1 MAAVTPGRFIWHEL
15 LSTNPDAAIPFY
27 RKVVGWDVTLWDQ
40 DPGYRMFTS
49 SGVPVAGLM
58 LLPEQAKAGG
68 APPHWISYVSVRD
81 CDQTVAQAVRMG
93 AMTYLEPMDVPT
105 VGRVAVLADP
115 QGATIGVYQPA
126 TSGHPSEEAALGDF
140 SWHELVAD
148 DWKTAWEFYHALFSW
163 EPDHQ
168 FDMGPMGTYWIFRRG
183 PGSRMMGGMF
193 TRPPEIPH
201 AHWLPYVHV
210 ASAHRAAELGGK
222 HGGRVING
230 PMEVP
235 GGDYITQLLDPQ
247 GATFA
252 VHAIPAKAEPVAAP
266 RKPAQPPPKK
276 PVEKPS
282 VAARAAPKPAAARP
296 APAKRPVKKAAPAKP
311 ARRPV
316 KKSAPRRKR

>member
-27 RKVVGWDVTLWDQ
+27 KKVVGWDVTLWDQ

-49 SGVPVAGLM
+49 NGVPMAGLM
-58 LLPEQAKAGG
+58 QLPEQASQGG
-68 APPHWISYVSVRD
+68 APSHWVAYVSVRD
-81 CDQTVAQAVRMG
+81 ADQTVAQAVRMG

-115 QGATIGVYQPA
+115 QGATFGVYQPA
-126 TSGHPSEEAALGDF
+126 TSGQSPEDPPLGDF

-148 DWKTAWEFYHALFSW
+148 DWKTAWEFYKALFNW

-168 FDMGPMGTYWIFRRG
+168 YDMGPMGTYWMFRRV
-183 PGSRMMGGMF
+183 PGSRTLGGMF

-222 HGGRVING
+222 YGGRVMHG

-235 GGDYITQLLDPQ
+235 GGSYITQLMDPQ
-247 GATFA
+247 GAVFA
-252 VHAIPAKAEPVAAP
+252 VQAIPAKTESVPVA
-266 RKPAQPPPKK
+266 RKPSTPPSRK
-276 PVEKPS
+276 PVEKQP
-282 VAARAAPKPAAARP
+282 VAARP
-296 APAKRPVKKAAPAKP
+296 AAKPAPTKKPVKKAAPAKP